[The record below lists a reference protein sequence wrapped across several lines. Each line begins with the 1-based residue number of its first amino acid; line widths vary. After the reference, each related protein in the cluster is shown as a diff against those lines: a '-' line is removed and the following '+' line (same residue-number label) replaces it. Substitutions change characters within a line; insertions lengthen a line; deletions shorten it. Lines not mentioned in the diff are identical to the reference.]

1 MSFFIYVH
9 IFSVILN
16 SSFRAYYRDTTGLI
30 NLHIMV
36 VCNPVAEVDH
46 CELIYYT
53 RNTHYNADLI
63 IGEFNIKINQT
74 RVSSDLQ
81 YYNICIVS

>member
-1 MSFFIYVH
+1 MKMI
-9 IFSVILN
+9 
-16 SSFRAYYRDTTGLI
+16 T
-30 NLHIMV
+30 
-36 VCNPVAEVDH
+36 EVDH

-63 IGEFNIKINQT
+63 IGEFNIKMNQT